1 MNNFKAEAITAI
13 MRRRLYAKG
22 MRRTPLFKAITGVLA
37 VNMTFMGMA
46 PVALAGNLPEMTS
59 GYGPGMTVD
68 GNKLTIDSTA
78 GSSFT
83 WDQGFNIGQGY
94 SVEFNGISVAVN
106 KDTSGN
112 LSSIMGS
119 LFSSG
124 AVYILNP
131 NGILFGSSAVV
142 DVQGLV
148 AAAVGSVGKGPE
160 GDFIFSKLGSGNVV
174 NQGKIS
180 AGDFAYLVGKS
191 VENSGSISAKEVA
204 LAAFGGTGADSLTIA
219 SAGNGAKITFNIP
232 EGAIA
237 DGSGGEVISKGEIK
251 GSQEGSIDIH
261 NAGVINRAMA
271 TPITYNGDDVEINI
285 AGANVEIESAAI
297 GKKVTITG
305 TKSVFIGTTAGDD
318 VEVKAT
324 DGNVIVTAYDD
335 LTVYDGAKIEA
346 IKDQSDGGDVSLTAE
361 NGTITLGG
369 TITANGGAGELT
381 LNAGTKAIE
390 QTGGTITA
398 GDTTLTGG
406 AITLAQDG
414 NTFGNITVNNG
425 TGDISIKENDSIVIA
440 SAAHI
445 GSLALNAGA
454 NSISQNGSIQLITSG
469 NYKGNLDL
477 TGGAITLENAE
488 NRFNGIVVRNGE
500 GNVSIAEGTDLQV
513 TSIKRTS
520 GNVTLNAGNNKIS
533 AWPISDEKA
542 DISIGGGTLYL
553 KSNTDWSGI
562 IAAGNIDASGKTLK
576 VERKTENHVADIDV
590 AETITV
596 ATLDVDGGA
605 VDAKN
610 IAATTKVDQ
619 DGGQI
624 TVTETISGNVEQ
636 KGASADVTISAK
648 KIEGTLTQ
656 ESENAGIVTAGNI
669 TGAVVQNGGQ
679 ILKHANAENG
689 KLVFGSTV
697 TQHGGTIATAADNVE
712 IVGKLTQAAGATV
725 NASTLTLGADGNAV
739 AGTVNADAIAGGKTI
754 EVQNGGDVNATEIT
768 ASTLTVKDGA
778 AVDTKDGTGT
788 LAITGDL
795 VQDGGDIAT
804 TAGENVT

>member
-520 GNVTLNAGNNKIS
+520 GNVTLNAGNNKILNDL
-533 AWPISDEKA
+533 P
-542 DISIGGGTLYL
+542 L
-553 KSNTDWSGI
+553 
-562 IAAGNIDASGKTLK
+562 GN
-576 VERKTENHVADIDV
+576 NH
-590 AETITV
+590 
-596 ATLDVDGGA
+596 
-605 VDAKN
+605 N
-610 IAATTKVDQ
+610 P
-619 DGGQI
+619 
-624 TVTETISGNVEQ
+624 
-636 KGASADVTISAK
+636 
-648 KIEGTLTQ
+648 
-656 ESENAGIVTAGNI
+656 
-669 TGAVVQNGGQ
+669 
-679 ILKHANAENG
+679 
-689 KLVFGSTV
+689 
-697 TQHGGTIATAADNVE
+697 
-712 IVGKLTQAAGATV
+712 
-725 NASTLTLGADGNAV
+725 
-739 AGTVNADAIAGGKTI
+739 
-754 EVQNGGDVNATEIT
+754 
-768 ASTLTVKDGA
+768 
-778 AVDTKDGTGT
+778 
-788 LAITGDL
+788 
-795 VQDGGDIAT
+795 
-804 TAGENVT
+804 